1 MDPLQCRAEQH
12 LHREACGPVSRP
24 HFHSADALLLYR
36 ADQHLDRLQCR
47 AEQHLA
53 REASGLINIWSAC
66 NAGLNNIW
74 IACNAGLN
82 NIWIAKPAGKS
93 RGRGIALFHTA
104 DALLQYTRGTNDSQ
118 WIVQK
123 YIERPLLVR
132 QRKFDIR
139 QWVLVTSWSPIKAW
153 FYGDCY
159 LRFAVGRYST
169 ADVGVH
175 AHLSNNAISK
185 AGVPAFDGALMPTSP
200 TTLTTKGYDHKTPIH
215 LSNNA
220 ISEAG
225 MPAFHVVLMPTSP
238 TVPPLDRA
246 CRPLEK
252 NAGLNG
258 RENCSRLQILA
269 TKGYDHKTPIHTSSE
284 DSFTHIQP

>member
-200 TTLTTKGYDHKTPIH
+200 TTPSPRRACRHSTVRSCPPLQQH
-215 LSNNA
+215 LQRRDM
-220 ISEAG
+220 ITR
-225 MPAFHVVLMPTSP
+225 HQYTSP
-238 TVPPLDRA
+238 TTPSLRQA
-246 CRPLEK
+246 CRPSTL
-252 NAGLNG
+252 
-258 RENCSRLQILA
+258 CSCPPLQRCHL
-269 TKGYDHKTPIHTSSE
+269 
-284 DSFTHIQP
+284 